1 MCKKNVSINEFSQH
15 LTKYII
21 IASIMRPTID
31 IQNACFKKIRFKVFS
46 EKWLK

>member
-21 IASIMRPTID
+21 VASIMRPISRMLVL
-31 IQNACFKKIRFKVFS
+31 KKS
-46 EKWLK
+46 DLKFFQKNG